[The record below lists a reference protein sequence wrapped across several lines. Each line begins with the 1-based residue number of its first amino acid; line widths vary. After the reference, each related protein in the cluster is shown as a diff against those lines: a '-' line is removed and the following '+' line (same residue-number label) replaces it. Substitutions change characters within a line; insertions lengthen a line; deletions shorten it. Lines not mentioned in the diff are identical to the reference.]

1 MKETDAMLAAADYP
15 FLSIFGTMIV
25 FFAWAIY
32 FWMVIVILTDV
43 FRRDDLSGWA
53 KAGWSMLLLV
63 LPFLGAL
70 IYVIRNGVN
79 MERSRNRYA
88 GVTRADMSDYA
99 GSVARDG
106 GSAGEIQRAK
116 TLLDSGAITQSE
128 FEQLKAKA
136 LA

>member
-1 MKETDAMLAAADYP
+1 MLAATDYP
-15 FLSIFGTMIV
+15 FLNIFGTMII

-43 FRRDDLSGWA
+43 FRRADLSGWG
-53 KAGWSMLLLV
+53 KTGWALLLLV
-63 LPFLGAL
+63 FPFVGAL
-70 IYVIRNGVN
+70 IYVVRNGAN

-88 GVTRADMSDYA
+88 GVTKADMSDYA
-99 GSVARDG
+99 DSVARDG

-116 TLLDSGAITQSE
+116 TLLDSGAITQAE